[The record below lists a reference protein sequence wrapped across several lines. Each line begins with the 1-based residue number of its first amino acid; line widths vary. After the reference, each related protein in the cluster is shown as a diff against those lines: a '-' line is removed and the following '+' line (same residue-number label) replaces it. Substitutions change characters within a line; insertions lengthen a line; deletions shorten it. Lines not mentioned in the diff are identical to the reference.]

1 MGMFYLADRQV
12 IKGLLKAAWRGVDI
26 RLILDANKDAFG
38 LEKNRY
44 SQSSSC

>member
-12 IKGLLKAAWRGVDI
+12 IKGLLKAAWRGGVDI

-38 LEKNRY
+38 LEK
-44 SQSSSC
+44 